1 MKNGFG
7 DLLKEAREKKGFKY
21 SDIHKIL
28 KIDEKYIRALEEED
42 FTAFDRPIYMKLFLN
57 TYARFLKLDVEKINE
72 LFLNSPQV
80 KEIMKEEKS
89 NIKNLEK
96 KEIMKETEAKELKQ
110 PLPFIINLNNKTT
123 YFVIAGIAIFLIAT
137 FWFIFNILKEQQNKA
152 KIEEGKK
159 IYVVQTPQ
167 TLKITIKAKADV
179 WMKAKYDGKEE
190 DFLLKN
196 GQEKKILD
204 VAKVVFLVGNAGGV
218 EFIVNGDSIGT
229 IGEEGEV
236 INGLVFE
243 VGKNWYIDRSQ
254 GFKRESRPLLY
265 GEEATPTPGL
275 KEQPITN
282 KATEGNNE

>member
-28 KIDEKYIRALEEED
+28 KIDEKYIKALEEED

-72 LFLNSPQV
+72 LFSNSSQV
-80 KEIMKEEKS
+80 KEILREEKT

-96 KEIMKETEAKELKQ
+96 KEIMKESEARELKQ
-110 PLPFIINLNNKTT
+110 PLPFIINLNNKMT
-123 YFVIAGIAIFLIAT
+123 YYLLAGISVLLIVSVVLILNFLNAQ
-137 FWFIFNILKEQQNKA
+137 KNKA
-152 KIEEGKK
+152 KIEEGKN
-159 IYVVQTPQ
+159 IYIVQTPQ
-167 TLKITIKAKADV
+167 TLKITIKAKSDV
-179 WMKAKYDGKEE
+179 WMKARYDGKEE
-190 DFLLKN
+190 DFLLKS
-196 GQEKKILD
+196 GQEKKLSEIT
-204 VAKVVFLVGNAGGV
+204 KVVFLVGNAGGV
-218 EFIVNGDSIGT
+218 EFVVNGDSIGT

-254 GFKRESRPLLY
+254 GFKRESRPLLQDNSQ
-265 GEEATPTPGL
+265 GTGQQLKETPTIEKPA
-275 KEQPITN
+275 ESY
-282 KATEGNNE
+282 TE

>member
-28 KIDEKYIRALEEED
+28 KIDEKYIKALEEED
-42 FTAFDRPIYMKLFLN
+42 FNAFERPVYMKLFLN
-57 TYARFLKLDVEKINE
+57 TYARFLKLDLEKINE
-72 LFLNSPQV
+72 LFSASPQIQEILKDEKLNS
-80 KEIMKEEKS
+80 KIEA
-89 NIKNLEK
+89 K

-123 YFVIAGIAIFLIAT
+123 YFVIAGVVVFLIAA
-137 FWFIFNILKEQQNKA
+137 FVLLLKMLNEQKNKA
-152 KIEEGKK
+152 KIEEGKN

-167 TLKITIKAKADV
+167 TLKITAKAKSDV
-179 WMKAKYDGKEE
+179 WMKARYDGKEE

-196 GQEKKILD
+196 GQEKKFSDIT
-204 VAKVVFLVGNAGGV
+204 KIVFLVGNAGGV
-218 EFIVNGDSIGT
+218 EFVVNGESMGT

-243 VGKNWYIDRSQ
+243 VGKNWYIDRNQ
-254 GFKRESRPLLY
+254 GFKRESKPLIQ
-265 GEEATPTPGL
+265 EKIPTPSSEI
-275 KEQPITN
+275 KENPVMDKTTN
-282 KATEGNNE
+282 ADTE

>member
-28 KIDEKYIRALEEED
+28 KIDEKYIKALEEED

-72 LFLNSPQV
+72 LFSNSSQV
-80 KEIMKEEKS
+80 KEILREEKT

-96 KEIMKETEAKELKQ
+96 KEIMKESEAKELKQ
-110 PLPFIINLNNKTT
+110 PLPFIINLNNKMT
-123 YFVIAGIAIFLIAT
+123 YYLLAGISVLLIVSVVLILNFLNAQ
-137 FWFIFNILKEQQNKA
+137 KNKA
-152 KIEEGKK
+152 KIEEGKN
-159 IYVVQTPQ
+159 IYIVQTPQ
-167 TLKITIKAKADV
+167 TLKITIKAKSDV
-179 WMKAKYDGKEE
+179 WMKARYDGKEE
-190 DFLLKN
+190 DFLLKS
-196 GQEKKILD
+196 GQEKKLSEIT
-204 VAKVVFLVGNAGGV
+204 KVVFLVGNAGGV
-218 EFIVNGDSIGT
+218 EFVVNGDSIGT

-254 GFKRESRPLLY
+254 GFKRESRPLLQDNSQ
-265 GEEATPTPGL
+265 GTGQQLKETPTIEKPA
-275 KEQPITN
+275 ESY
-282 KATEGNNE
+282 TE